1 MGRQTMHGW
10 NLSRANIS
18 LLVVLVLAIG
28 GSMTAC
34 GGGGEEQTLISSFF
48 RAERFNDRATLG
60 GVSMVAFSPDTDGT
74 IGSFDIES
82 ISEEQRRP
90 LRMRE
95 LVVAVAQAQQ
105 DQSAFAADMKAYQD
119 ENIDAIARVIEAER
133 ADEDIRSRDGDVQ
146 EAWTKWREDSQGHS
160 RAVSDAEAAL
170 NAESSVA
177 TVSAYDPNNPIDVQS
192 LEGEL
197 LTKEVT
203 ISAAV
208 ELNGSEEDR
217 TLVITLQ
224 RVELNAPDGMIEG
237 RWIITAIDS

>member
-1 MGRQTMHGW
+1 MSGW
-10 NLSRANIS
+10 NTSKANIS
-18 LLVVLVLAIG
+18 LLVALVLAIG

-34 GGGGEEQTLISSFF
+34 GGGGEEQSLINSFF
-48 RAERFNDRATLG
+48 RASRFNDRATLG
-60 GVSMVAFSPDTDGT
+60 GVSMVAFNPDTDGT

-95 LVVAVAQAQQ
+95 LVTALAQAQQ
-105 DQSAFAADMKAYQD
+105 DQSEFAAEMRTYQD
-119 ENIDAIARVIEAER
+119 ENLGVIARVIEAER
-133 ADEDIRSRDGDVQ
+133 ADEDVRARDRDVQ
-146 EAWTKWREDSQGHS
+146 EAWTKWREDSQGRS
-160 RAVSDAEAAL
+160 RAVSAAEADL

-208 ELNGSEEDR
+208 EMNGSEEDR

-224 RVELNAPDGMIEG
+224 RVELNAADGMIEG
-237 RWIITAIDS
+237 RWIITGIDS

>member
-1 MGRQTMHGW
+1 MSGW
-10 NLSRANIS
+10 NTSKANIS
-18 LLVVLVLAIG
+18 LLVTLVLAIG

-34 GGGGEEQTLISSFF
+34 GGGGEEQSLINSFF
-48 RAERFNDRATLG
+48 RASRFNDRTTLG
-60 GVSMVAFSPDTDGT
+60 GVSMVAFNPDTDGT

-82 ISEEQRRP
+82 ITEEQRRP

-95 LVVAVAQAQQ
+95 LAAAVAQAQQ
-105 DQSAFAADMKAYQD
+105 DQRTFAAEMKAYQD
-119 ENIDAIARVIEAER
+119 ENLDAIAHVIEAER
-133 ADEDIRSRDGDVQ
+133 ANENIRSRDRDVQ
-146 EAWTKWREDSQGHS
+146 EAWTMWREDSQGHS
-160 RAVSDAEAAL
+160 RSVSAAEAAL

-208 ELNGSEEDR
+208 ELNDSEEDR

-224 RVELNAPDGMIEG
+224 RVELNAADGMIEG

>member
-1 MGRQTMHGW
+1 MSGW
-10 NLSRANIS
+10 NTSKANIS
-18 LLVVLVLAIG
+18 LLVILVLAIG

-34 GGGGEEQTLISSFF
+34 GVGGEEQSLINSFF
-48 RAERFNDRATLG
+48 RASRFNDRATLG
-60 GVSMVAFSPDTDGT
+60 GVSMVAFNPDTDGT
-74 IGSFDIES
+74 IGSLDIES
-82 ISEEQRRP
+82 ITEEQRRP

-95 LVVAVAQAQQ
+95 LVAALAQARQ
-105 DQSAFAADMKAYQD
+105 DQSAFAAEMKAYQD
-119 ENIDAIARVIEAER
+119 ENLDAIARVIEAER
-133 ADEDIRSRDGDVQ
+133 ADENIRSRDRNVQ

-160 RAVSDAEAAL
+160 RAVSEAEADL

-208 ELNGSEEDR
+208 EMNGSEEDR

-224 RVELNAPDGMIEG
+224 RVELNAADGMIEG
-237 RWIITAIDS
+237 RWIITGIS